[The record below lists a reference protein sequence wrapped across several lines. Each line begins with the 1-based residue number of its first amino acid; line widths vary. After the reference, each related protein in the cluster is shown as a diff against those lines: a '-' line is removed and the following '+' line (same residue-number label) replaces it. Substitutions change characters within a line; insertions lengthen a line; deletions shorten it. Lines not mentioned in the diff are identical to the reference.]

1 MRAGEASQT
10 AIGAAMHRAAHQ
22 VVDAPR
28 LFDDPFAVTI
38 LGMEPQQ
45 IRDHAIAARSG
56 MRSHI
61 VGRSLFA
68 EETLDKA
75 IARGVR
81 QYVLLGAGLDT
92 FALRNPHTGIG
103 LKIFEVDNPDT
114 QAMKRRRLEA
124 LGVAAPEP
132 VIYTPVDFEKDTLAD
147 GLSRVGF
154 DLTQP
159 AVFAWLGV
167 TVYLTREAVMTTLA
181 AVAALAPGTEIVF
194 DYGHR
199 RDDIPLMA
207 KVAHATWK
215 AGLAAMGEP
224 IISYFEPEAL
234 ANDLRVMGFS
244 ELEDLTAS
252 DVKARYFTDHLLGL
266 PSYAGSHLM
275 RARV

>member
-1 MRAGEASQT
+1 MRAGEPSRT

-22 VVDAPR
+22 VVDEPR

-45 IRDHAIAARSG
+45 IRDHAITERSG

-92 FALRNPHTGIG
+92 YALRNPHAGIG
-103 LKIFEVDNPDT
+103 LKVFEVDNADT
-114 QAMKRRRLEA
+114 QGMKRHRLEA
-124 LGVAAPEP
+124 LGAAAAEP
-132 VIYTPVDFEKDTLAD
+132 VIYAPVDFENDTIAD

-154 DLTQP
+154 DLAQP

-167 TVYLTREAVMTTLA
+167 TVYLTREAVMTTLT

-194 DYGHR
+194 DYGQD
-199 RDDIPLMA
+199 RDDRPLMA

-234 ANDLRVMGFS
+234 AADLRSMGFS

-252 DVKARYFTDHLLGL
+252 EVKARYFADHLLGL